1 VLCANVADQVAEN
14 MKAEWA
20 IDARI
25 VERVPL
31 AA

>member
-1 VLCANVADQVAEN
+1 VADQVAEN